1 MANINFTLVPAKAL
15 KDGTNKVR
23 LYISHHSKVKY
34 VPTDI
39 IIRSDQWR
47 NGVVVNHPH
56 ASQLNMR
63 LNQMMS
69 GYLSILYS
77 IENPDSYS
85 CEQIA
90 DILTSSSRTGNKISD
105 ARGKF
110 LERYTSTGRNHTA
123 GLFDFAISLF
133 IQCCGD
139 ISLSSVSRSTVEKFH
154 KFLIKKGYSSTT
166 QNMKLNEVRTFIKFC
181 SDEKF
186 VTYKENPF
194 KGYKMPKCRR
204 RDTQIT
210 SAEIK
215 RIADIQSNSVT
226 LCAMRDMFML
236 SFYLGGMNL
245 IDMFSVD
252 LTKDYIRFKR
262 QKVKTRT
269 DHWTTIP
276 ILDEAREIINR
287 NIMPDGKLCFGK
299 YDSYLKARYACSNN
313 IESLAEAAGIT
324 TPFMFYSARKTFV
337 QIGVRKMIPINILE
351 YCTGETPK
359 NNNPIAAYY
368 VIDKEMA
375 TEAMRKIF
383 DALIDNPK

>member
-1 MANINFTLVPAKAL
+1 MAIINFTLVPARAM

-34 VPTDI
+34 ITTDI
-39 IIRSDQWR
+39 SIRNDQWR

-56 ASQLNMR
+56 ASQINMKLNK
-63 LNQMMS
+63 MMS

-77 IENPDSYS
+77 IENPDSFS

-90 DILTSSSRTGNKISD
+90 DILTTSSHTDNKVSD
-105 ARGKF
+105 ARVKF
-110 LERYTSTGRNHTA
+110 LERYTSTGRHPTA

-139 ISLSSVSRSTVEKFH
+139 VSLSSIGKATVEKFH
-154 KFLIKKGYSSTT
+154 KFLIKKGYSSTS

-181 SDEKF
+181 IDEKL

-194 KGYKMPKCRR
+194 KGFKMPKCRR

-210 SAEIK
+210 PAELK
-215 RIADIQSNSVT
+215 RISDIQSSSIT

-245 IDMFSVD
+245 VDMFSVD
-252 LTKDYIRFKR
+252 LTKDYIRFQR

-269 DHWTTIP
+269 EHWTTIP
-276 ILDEAREIINR
+276 VLAEAREIINR

-313 IESLAEAAGIT
+313 IGSLAEAAGIT

-359 NNNPIAAYY
+359 NSNPIAAYY